1 MIKRQPLREAPD
13 QVRRLFEEL
22 QESGD
27 YLVYEDEQQQPV
39 LSIAPL
45 TDAAR
50 ARRQKGARKLR
61 MLLDSFPP
69 NPYSEEE
76 TNALI
81 DEAIAATRGQYP
93 GDRVETKATA

>member
-1 MIKRQPLREAPD
+1 MIRRQPLSEAPD
-13 QVRRLFEEL
+13 QVKQLFEEL
-22 QESGD
+22 RSRGD
-27 YLVYEDEQQQPV
+27 YLVYEDEERRPV

-45 TDAAR
+45 EDAAR
-50 ARRQKGARKLR
+50 SRRAAAAKRLGE
-61 MLLDSFPP
+61 LLDSFPP

-93 GDRVETKATA
+93 GDVAKGASA